1 MNILLTCIMHMEL
14 EIALELIFDPVT
26 GKLWDTE
33 NGPQFGNEINMIE
46 PGFNSGSDMVY
57 GIWEADEFGDR

>member
-1 MNILLTCIMHMEL
+1 MD
-14 EIALELIFDPVT
+14 FDPVT

-33 NGPQFGNEINMIE
+33 NGPQFGDEINMIE

-57 GIWEADEFGDR
+57 GYMGS